1 MEILHNFG
9 IEPTLLLAQIVNFLI
24 ILFLL
29 KKFFFGPIVK
39 VLEDR
44 KNKIAESLK
53 NADLIEE
60 KLQKTETDSATI
72 LEKARNEAQTLLTNA
87 KTEAQR
93 ITDNANTEAKK
104 TIEDA
109 QVSIKAQIASDKEKL
124 QKEVQSETMSLVAD
138 VVKKVLGRTM
148 TKTEKAEM
156 TKVAVSE
163 MSKQM

>member
-9 IEPTLLLAQIVNFLI
+9 IEPILLLAQIVNFLV

-39 VLEDR
+39 ILDDR
-44 KNKIAESLK
+44 KKRIEESLK

-60 KLQKTETDSATI
+60 KLQKTENDSIAI
-72 LEKARNEAQTLLTNA
+72 LEKASKEAQALLTDA
-87 KTEAQR
+87 KAEAQR
-93 ITDNANTEAKK
+93 IADKASLDAKK

-109 QVSIKAQIASDKEKL
+109 QVAIKEQILTEKEKL

-148 TKTEKAEM
+148 TKNEKAEM
-156 TKVAVSE
+156 TKVAVRE

>member
-9 IEPTLLLAQIVNFLI
+9 IEPTLLLAQIVNFLV

-39 VLEDR
+39 VLEER

-60 KLQKTETDSATI
+60 RLHKTESDSASI
-72 LEKARNEAQTLLTNA
+72 LEKARSEAQKLLADA
-87 KTEAQR
+87 KEESQR
-93 ITDNANTEAKK
+93 ITDNANIEAKK

-109 QVSIKAQIASDKEKL
+109 QVAIKAQIATEKEKL
-124 QKEVQSETMSLVAD
+124 QKDVQSETMVLVTD
-138 VVKKVLGRTM
+138 IVKKVLGRTM
-148 TKTEKAEM
+148 TKSEKAEM